1 MEATDSDRTPPR
13 HGLPLLTATDVTVGY
28 DGRDVLAGLCVEV
41 RAGELTGLVG
51 PNGAGKTTLLHALA
65 GILALS
71 GGGVRLRDRDLLSMS
86 RREIAREVALVP
98 QFSEI
103 SFDVKVAE
111 AVALGRYPWVGPIAP
126 LSSQDHQAVEAALEA
141 LDLVPLRNRSL
152 NTLSGG
158 ERQRALLARSWA
170 QDAPVFLLDEPV
182 SNLDLRYQYET
193 YRHLRRLSHERS
205 RGILVA
211 DHHLN
216 LIAAFCDRIIVL
228 HEGRI
233 WGDGAPEEIVNAQML
248 ETVFRA
254 PMEVLATAGNRPQCV
269 WGTADSPYRAKR

>member
-1 MEATDSDRTPPR
+1 MEATDPNRTPLGDG
-13 HGLPLLTATDVTVGY
+13 HPLLTATAVTVGY
-28 DGRDVLAGLCVEV
+28 EARDVLAGLSLEV
-41 RAGELTGLVG
+41 RAGELTALIG

-71 GGGVRLRDRDLLSMS
+71 GGGVCLRDRDLASMS
-86 RREIAREVALVP
+86 RREVAREIALVP

-103 SFDVKVAE
+103 GFDVKVAE

-126 LSSQDHQAVEAALEA
+126 LSSRDDQAVETALEA
-141 LDLVPLRNRSL
+141 LDLVSLRDRSL

-158 ERQRALLARSWA
+158 ERQRVLLARSWA
-170 QDAPVFLLDEPV
+170 QDAPIFLLDEPV

-193 YRHLRRLSHERS
+193 YQHLRQLSHDRG

-228 HEGRI
+228 HEGCV
-233 WGDGAPEEIVNAQML
+233 WGDGAPAEIVNAEML

-254 PMEVLATAGNRPQCV
+254 PMEILATSGNRPQCV
-269 WGTADSPYRAKR
+269 WGTVDS